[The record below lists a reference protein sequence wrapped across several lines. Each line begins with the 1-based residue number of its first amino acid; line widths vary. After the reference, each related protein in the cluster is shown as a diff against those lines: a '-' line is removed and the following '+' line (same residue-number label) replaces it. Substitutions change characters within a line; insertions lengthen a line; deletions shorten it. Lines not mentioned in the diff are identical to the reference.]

1 MEIIAFTYGGNQRF
15 RWVQKTIRQ
24 NCWGKTIMTYLLTRH
39 NSLPQEAANLQIAQR
54 LEVVMMESI
63 TANLPYPYIVLY
75 TTIPGHC
82 Q

>member
-1 MEIIAFTYGGNQRF
+1 M
-15 RWVQKTIRQ
+15 
-24 NCWGKTIMTYLLTRH
+24 
-39 NSLPQEAANLQIAQR
+39 PQEAANLQIAQR